1 MPMLNWS
8 KNKSNLLFIVLAGIF
23 ITNALIA
30 EFIGVKI
37 FSLERTLGF
46 DPLNFTIFGSKGLSF
61 NLTAGVLLW
70 PVVFVMTDIINEYF
84 GTKGVKFLSYL
95 TCILI
100 SYAFLMVFF
109 TIHLVPADFWPSSHL
124 KPGVE
129 VINPDVLNLNTA
141 FRLIFGQGLWIVIG
155 SLTAFLLGQ
164 VIDVYIFHRIKE
176 QTGENNIWLRSTGS
190 TLISQFID
198 SYVVLFIAFYVGA
211 GWSLSQVLA
220 IGTVNYI
227 YKFCVA
233 IGMTPII
240 YLIHGWI
247 DRFLGHELATELKQ
261 KAMRIK

>member
-1 MPMLNWS
+1 M
-8 KNKSNLLFIVLAGIF
+8 
-23 ITNALIA
+23 
-30 EFIGVKI
+30 
-37 FSLERTLGF
+37 
-46 DPLNFTIFGSKGLSF
+46 
-61 NLTAGVLLW
+61 
-70 PVVFVMTDIINEYF
+70 
-84 GTKGVKFLSYL
+84 
-95 TCILI
+95 
-100 SYAFLMVFF
+100 
-109 TIHLVPADFWPSSHL
+109 

-247 DRFLGHELATELKQ
+247 DRFLGHELA
-261 KAMRIK
+261 

>member
-46 DPLNFTIFGSKGLSF
+46 DPLNFNIFGSKGLSF

-109 TIHLVPADFWPSSHL
+109 TIHLVPADFWPRSHL
-124 KPGVE
+124 IPGTE
-129 VINPDVLNLNTA
+129 VLNPDVLNLNTA

-176 QTGENNIWLRSTGS
+176 QTGEHNIWLRSTGS

-198 SYVVLFIAFYVGA
+198 SYVVLFIAFYIGA
-211 GWSLSQVLA
+211 GWSLAQVLA

-247 DRFLGHELATELKQ
+247 DRFLGHELAAELKQ

>member
-46 DPLNFTIFGSKGLSF
+46 DPLNFNIFGSEGLSF

-84 GTKGVKFLSYL
+84 GT
-95 TCILI
+95 
-100 SYAFLMVFF
+100 
-109 TIHLVPADFWPSSHL
+109 IHLVPADFWPSSHL
-124 KPGVE
+124 KPGGE
-129 VINPDVLNLNTA
+129 VLNPDVLNLNTA

-176 QTGENNIWLRSTGS
+176 QTGEHNIWLRSTGS

-198 SYVVLFIAFYVGA
+198 SYVVLFIAFYIGA
-211 GWSLSQVLA
+211 GWSLAQVLA

-247 DRFLGHELATELKQ
+247 DRFLGHELAAELKQ

>member
-100 SYAFLMVFF
+100 SYAFLMVFLRF
-109 TIHLVPADFWPSSHL
+109 IWC
-124 KPGVE
+124 
-129 VINPDVLNLNTA
+129 
-141 FRLIFGQGLWIVIG
+141 RLIFGQV
-155 SLTAFLLGQ
+155 
-164 VIDVYIFHRIKE
+164 RI
-176 QTGENNIWLRSTGS
+176 
-190 TLISQFID
+190 
-198 SYVVLFIAFYVGA
+198 
-211 GWSLSQVLA
+211 
-220 IGTVNYI
+220 
-227 YKFCVA
+227 
-233 IGMTPII
+233 
-240 YLIHGWI
+240 
-247 DRFLGHELATELKQ
+247 
-261 KAMRIK
+261 